1 MAETYEG
8 LIVKFGADTT
18 SFDTAITQVNRN
30 LRSLQSMQS
39 ALNKALRFDSGNYD
53 LLNKKLQNT
62 KKQYDIVKQ
71 RIEENTKKIQ
81 ELGDVTDNNVAKFD
95 KLNNAII
102 RDTGELN
109 ALQKQ
114 MQAVNNQ
121 INALPYRSFEKLG
134 QTLDSV
140 GKKAEAIGQ
149 KLSVV
154 STAIGAGLGASIK
167 QAIDFES
174 AFAGVAKTVDAT
186 DAQLEQLRQGIIDL
200 STEIPAS
207 TDEISA
213 VAESAGQLGIATDD
227 ILGFTETM
235 LGLGTATNLTADDAA
250 TMIAQFANV
259 TGMEGDYDKLGS
271 ALVALGNDGASTE
284 SQIMELAQRLSGAGA
299 TAGFSEQAILAL
311 GAAMANVGINAE
323 AGGTSMSTFISKLES
338 AVATGGEDLEN
349 FASVAGLSA
358 QEFADQWETEPVKAI
373 EAFLGGLA
381 EIDKSGGSAI
391 VTLEDLGLK
400 ETRMRDMLL
409 RLSNA
414 EGELSHAL
422 EVSNTGW
429 EENVA
434 LQNEVDKRNETVA
447 SQLEM
452 MKNRLVDIARIIGE
466 QLTPFVSSLNGIL
479 STLYDWF
486 TGLSSQQQKMV
497 AMLGAVATATSPAVL
512 GFGKLSQAFGGWL
525 QSASKA
531 GDISPILKSINAIPD
546 GFSKIFSSGFGL
558 KGFADVGKNIVSAI
572 GDGLK
577 TATKPLQKA
586 MTGVLDKV
594 VMAVAPTIGGLEAR
608 FKGIFVSL
616 GNAISPVAN
625 KISTVLGGAFS
636 KLGGFMS
643 PITNSIG
650 TLVTG
655 FGSLLPLAI
664 AGLVASFAYLMATN
678 EDFRNSVIEI
688 AQGIWDALQPL
699 FTWVKSFVQGT
710 LIPLLKQLLPIFEQ
724 LWASI
729 ITVIQE
735 VLLPILNQLV
745 QFFVTYILPTLSQL
759 FNMLMTYLVPAFQ
772 LVADVIT
779 WLIDNVIVPLWDW
792 FANNILPI
800 INKVAE
806 TVRDF
811 LTPIIGGL
819 SEILGEVVD
828 WLSKAFGWLSDL
840 WDKMLDSAPIQGIIG
855 FFENLAEVL
864 GRVWD
869 WLDGIIGF
877 FADIGGYISGKVGDF
892 INWAG
897 GLFSSGGLGARAELM
912 ASGGVGIRN
921 LSVQTTINVNNQG
934 EPIGSNTV
942 AGWADMLVDE
952 VSYKLARRLPSR

>member
-53 LLNKKLQNT
+53 LLNKKLQT
-62 KKQYDIVKQ
+62 TQKQYDIVKK

-81 ELGDVTDNNVAKFD
+81 ELGDVTDSNVAQFD

-114 MQAVNNQ
+114 LKSVNNQ

-134 QTLDSV
+134 KTLDSV

-227 ILGFTETM
+227 ILDFTETM

-338 AVATGGEDLEN
+338 AVATGGEDLTN
-349 FASVAGLSA
+349 FASVAGLTA

-391 VTLEDLGLK
+391 VTLEDLGLT

-447 SQLEM
+447 SQLEI
-452 MKNRLVDIARIIGE
+452 MKNRLLDIARIIGE
-466 QLTPFVSSLNGIL
+466 QLTPFVSGLNGVL

-486 TGLSSQQQKMV
+486 TSLSSQQQNMV
-497 AMLGAVATATSPAVL
+497 AMLGAVATATAPAVL
-512 GFGKLSQAFGGWL
+512 GFGKLSQAFGDWL
-525 QSASKA
+525 QNSSKA
-531 GDISPILKSINAIPD
+531 GNISPILKSISAIPD
-546 GFSKIFSSGFGL
+546 GFSKIFSSGFGF
-558 KGFADVGKNIVSAI
+558 KGFSDIFANIGKSISESKLSKSLI
-572 GDGLK
+572 SKL
-577 TATKPLQKA
+577 
-586 MTGVLDKV
+586 TGVFSMV
-594 VMAVAPTIGGLEAR
+594 GGKIDSIVTPVITKISGKFGTLAT
-608 FKGIFVSL
+608 
-616 GNAISPVAN
+616 AISGKLTPVMSKVAG
-625 KISTVLGGAFS
+625 VFS
-636 KLGGFMS
+636 KLGGFFS

-699 FTWVKSFVQGT
+699 FTWFKSFMQGT

-759 FNMLMTYLVPAFQ
+759 FNMVMAYLVPAFQ

-779 WLIDNVIVPLWDW
+779 WLINNVIVPLWDW

-828 WLSKAFGWLSDL
+828 WLSQAFAWFTDL
-840 WDKMLDSAPIQGIIG
+840 WNKMLDSAPIQGIIG
-855 FFENLAEVL
+855 FFEKLAGVL
-864 GRVWD
+864 ETVWG

>member
-8 LIVKFGADTT
+8 LVVKFGADTT

-53 LLNKKLQNT
+53 LLNKKLQT
-62 KKQYDIVKQ
+62 TQKQYDIVKK

-81 ELGDVTDNNVAKFD
+81 ELGNVTDRNVAQFD

-114 MQAVNNQ
+114 MQSVNNQ
-121 INALPYRSFEKLG
+121 INALPYRNFEKLG

-149 KLSVV
+149 KLSIM

-186 DAQLEQLRQGIIDL
+186 DAELEQLRQGIIDL

-213 VAESAGQLGIATDD
+213 VAESAGQLGIATED
-227 ILGFTETM
+227 ILDFTETM
-235 LGLGTATNLTADDAA
+235 IGLGTATNLTADDAA

-323 AGGTSMSTFISKLES
+323 AGGTSMSTFISTLEAS
-338 AVATGGEDLEN
+338 VAKGGDSLEQ
-349 FASVAGLSA
+349 FASVSGMSA
-358 QEFADQWETEPVKAI
+358 EDFAAQWETEPVKAI

-381 EIDKSGGSAI
+381 DIDKNGGSAI
-391 VTLEDLGLK
+391 VTLEELGLT

-422 EVSNTGW
+422 DISNTGW
-429 EENVA
+429 EENIA

-447 SQLEM
+447 SQLQIM
-452 MKNRLVDIARIIGE
+452 RNKLTDIGRIIGE
-466 QLTPFVSSLNGIL
+466 QLTPFISGLNGVL
-479 STLYDWF
+479 STLYAWF
-486 TGLSSQQQKMV
+486 TSLSSQQQNMV
-497 AMLGAVATATSPAVL
+497 AMLGAIATASGPAVL
-512 GFGKLSQAFGGWL
+512 GFGKLSQAVGEWF
-525 QSASKA
+525 QKASKA
-531 GDISPILKSINAIPD
+531 GNISPILESINAIPD
-546 GFSKIFSSGFGL
+546 GFSKLFSSGFGL
-558 KGFADVGKNIVSAI
+558 KGFGDIFANIGKSIGGSKVAKSITSSLSDIFSKVGGKASSIVSPVIKGITGAFESLTSAI
-572 GDGLK
+572 G
-577 TATKPLQKA
+577 TKLSPL
-586 MTGVLDKV
+586 TTTLG
-594 VMAVAPTIGGLEAR
+594 
-608 FKGIFVSL
+608 GIF
-616 GNAISPVAN
+616 
-625 KISTVLGGAFS
+625 S
-636 KLGGFMS
+636 KVGGFLS
-643 PITNSIG
+643 PITNAVG
-650 TLVTG
+650 TLASG
-655 FGSLLPLAI
+655 LGSLLPLAI

-699 FTWVKSFVQGT
+699 FTWFKSFVQGT
-710 LIPLLKQLLPIFEQ
+710 IIPLLKQLLPIFEQ

-779 WLIDNVIVPLWDW
+779 WLIDNVLIPLWDW

-800 INKVAE
+800 FNKVAE

-819 SEILGEVVD
+819 SEILGEVVE
-828 WLSKAFGWLSDL
+828 WLSKAFDWLTDL

-855 FFENLAEVL
+855 FFEKLAGVL
-864 GRVWD
+864 ETVWG

-897 GLFSSGGLGARAELM
+897 GLFGSGGLGARAELM

-952 VSYKLARRLPSR
+952 VSYQLARRLPSR